1 MLVNDHQSAGQLAAA
16 ERRVTWEFQLY
27 GWGDSIRS
35 HSGGE
40 PACKRRPQH
49 RMASRANSSPYGAM
63 LSGALGGTS
72 GLTDGDSDGLGD
84 GNSVGLGDGDATA
97 GKALAITLRIFAMVA
112 AFRYAG

>member
-1 MLVNDHQSAGQLAAA
+1 
-16 ERRVTWEFQLY
+16 
-27 GWGDSIRS
+27 
-35 HSGGE
+35 
-40 PACKRRPQH
+40 
-49 RMASRANSSPYGAM
+49 M